1 MIDALIAGNLF
12 SDPKQ
17 GLGKNDSPYTTVAVR
32 AADSNGDQMICNVIA
47 FRQAAR
53 AALNA
58 LREGDSVALSGTLSP
73 KVYLNREGEY
83 KPGLDVVCHA
93 VLTPYHINRTR
104 EAMTP
109 APSDNNQNP

>member
-12 SDPKQ
+12 GDPKQ
-17 GLGKNDSPYTTVAVR
+17 GIGKNRSPYTTVEVR
-32 AADSNGDQMICNVIA
+32 AADGNGDQLICNVIA
-47 FRQAAR
+47 FRESAR
-53 AALNA
+53 SALNA

-73 KVYLNREGEY
+73 KVYLSREGEY

-93 VLTPYHINRTR
+93 VLTPYDINRKR

-109 APSDNNQNP
+109 VPNDKAPEV